1 MKKRRPAKGQ
11 LVVVYWIDAHTYDPW
26 LNEEAKTAAVI
37 GKPSECQTV
46 GWVVSTK
53 GKVLCIAA
61 SRGLQQEDATT
72 DWGSRWFIPW
82 GMVQKV
88 VLLEEAPVAAPSS
101 VKNDNPSAA

>member
-1 MKKRRPAKGQ
+1 MKKRRPAKGS

-26 LNEEAKTAAVI
+26 LNEAAKEVNQVA
-37 GKPSECQTV
+37 KPSECQTV
-46 GWVVSTK
+46 GWVLATK

-61 SRGLQQEDATT
+61 SRGLEQSDATT

-88 VLLEEAPVAAPSS
+88 VLLEEAPVAATPI